1 MRHHLRMSKRRT
13 YVVFSVATALLIG
26 STISSVSAAAPKI
39 GSACK
44 TAGIFFD
51 TQSTRYVCN
60 KEGKK
65 LVWRTWYPAAARNTS
80 TSSTATTPAP
90 AQSKTP
96 AAAATP
102 SKPLVQNPIPITLP
116 AAQVGTISFENITQH
131 ISDIPRAAWDA
142 VQKVIAANSLPSI
155 PTTIAVGPNTT
166 PNVSDISVPFQK
178 TMKLWSGF
186 RQPSTYYA
194 LIFNFQDKDWA
205 LKKAATIP
213 AVIKSGGING
223 PDGMPGRIAAC
234 AAPTQCSSANSG
246 IEDPDGAGLGQ
257 FGMDP
262 AHNAVDP
269 YFQYG
274 GIEGHEYT
282 HSVQAAQF
290 LDTPNV
296 GKPATNLQRQH
307 GLSNAP
313 SGLYEGVVPCWM
325 AEGQANFN
333 GTAAAT
339 STFDEYSSW
348 RLHMPKGWPNPDF
361 TDYSAA
367 SLQKLLETDMPPD
380 CLPPASIYK
389 MGYGI
394 GALVI
399 EELTAIAGPQSDMAL
414 VTLMSR
420 DLTFA
425 QAFEK
430 VYGISWAKAAPILA
444 QVAAVE
450 YAATP

>member
-1 MRHHLRMSKRRT
+1 MSKLRT
-13 YVVFSVATALLIG
+13 YSVLVVATALLTA
-26 STISSVSAAAPKI
+26 STISVVTAAAPKV

-44 TAGIFFD
+44 KVGTLLDAPG
-51 TQSTRYVCN
+51 TRYVCH

-65 LVWRTWYPAAARNTS
+65 LVWRIWYPAAAKNTS

-116 AAQVGTISFENITQH
+116 VSPIGAITFENITQH

-142 VQKVIAANSLPSI
+142 VQKVIASNSLPSI

-178 TMKLWSGF
+178 TMKLWLGF
-186 RQPSTYYA
+186 RQPSSYYA

-213 AVIKSGGING
+213 AVIKNGGING

-246 IEDPDGAGLGQ
+246 IDDPDGAGLGQ

-313 SGLYEGVVPCWM
+313 SGLFLGAAPCWM
-325 AEGQANFN
+325 TEGQANFN

-339 STFDEYSSW
+339 ATFAEYSSW
-348 RLHMPKGWPNPDF
+348 RLHMPKGWQNPDF

-367 SLQKLLETDMPPD
+367 SLQKLLVTDMPPE
-380 CLPPASIYK
+380 CLPPASVYQ

-399 EELTAIAGPQSDMAL
+399 EALTAIAGPQSDMA
-414 VTLMSR
+414 VATLMSR
-420 DLTFA
+420 DQTFA
-425 QAFEK
+425 QAFEN